1 MGFNSLLLCIPF
13 MVVGKGGLPTPAFID
28 QPPPPP
34 FSKIPPFLEIQDVP
48 TFHRS
53 IGKTKVLNNSCNRF
67 VYSFFPQSI
76 LILEERLQKW

>member
-1 MGFNSLLLCIPF
+1 
-13 MVVGKGGLPTPAFID
+13 MVVGKGGLPTPSFLD
-28 QPPPPP
+28 QHPPP

-53 IGKTKVLNNSCNRF
+53 IGKTKVLNNSCNPF